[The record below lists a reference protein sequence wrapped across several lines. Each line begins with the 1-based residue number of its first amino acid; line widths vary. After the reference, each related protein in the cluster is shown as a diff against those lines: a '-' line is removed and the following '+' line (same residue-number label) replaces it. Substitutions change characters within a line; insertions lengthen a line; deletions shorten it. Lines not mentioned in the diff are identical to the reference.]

1 MENFLTTDHL
11 IKLHYNSNDKTIF
24 SLNNQRIITLNNLIY
39 QANNKLQYENLISID
54 LSFNF
59 IKNK

>member
-11 IKLHYNSNDKTIF
+11 IKLHYNSNDKTIL